1 MMDISEAI
9 GIAEGFIECD
19 DERLLNEAW
28 QLLIDTGVCWDL
40 QGWFGRNAIRLIESG
55 VCKPPP
61 ESLVQA
67 EKIIPEE
74 KAEDGICDACECT
87 PCDCS
92 WGHY

>member
-1 MMDISEAI
+1 MMQISDAI

-19 DERLLNEAW
+19 DEEQLNEAW
-28 QLLIDTGVCWDL
+28 QLLIDTGLCWDL

-55 VCKPPP
+55 ICKPPK
-61 ESLVQA
+61 EMREV
-67 EKIIPEE
+67 E
-74 KAEDGICDACECT
+74 KAISKQKVEDGFCDACECT